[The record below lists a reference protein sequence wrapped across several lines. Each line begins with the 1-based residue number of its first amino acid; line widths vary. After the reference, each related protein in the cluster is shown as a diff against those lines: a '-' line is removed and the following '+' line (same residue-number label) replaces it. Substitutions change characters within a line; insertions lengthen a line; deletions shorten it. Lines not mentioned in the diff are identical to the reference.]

1 MNPDLKILLSK
12 IYSFDDC
19 IVTMTSD
26 MRHDSFDIHKGVVKC
41 YEDEDE
47 MNTTFELLLKLAFG
61 SKVGT
66 LVIREFLPETFK
78 KKCPNGKILDI
89 PKKNIYHVVM
99 SNGGWRALT
108 SSEVSECQNTDAKT
122 GEMLC
127 PEDGVSF
134 CEL

>member
-1 MNPDLKILLSK
+1 MNTDLKILLNK
-12 IYSFDDC
+12 IYSFKNC
-19 IVTMTSD
+19 IVTLTSK
-26 MRHDSFDIHKGVVKC
+26 RRSDSFDIFDGVCGCNEVEGDANK
-41 YEDEDE
+41 D
-47 MNTTFELLLKLAFG
+47 FELLLKMTFQSSG
-61 SKVGT
+61 S

-78 KKCPNGKILDI
+78 KKCSNGKILDI

-99 SNGGWRALT
+99 SKSGWRGLA

-122 GEMLC
+122 GEMIC